1 MVHEDV
7 LGGGTVA
14 QAASPVAAGT
24 AATIVRPKAVIVA
37 VKALIF
43 GLVFIQTLVS
53 WPSGTLKMISS
64 GVRTVYLWCRFASVV
79 SAALE
84 KGMDAV
90 HRTCKERMTGLTEAQ
105 RQQQRTALERMMP
118 CQIMKE
124 ERRIVKALQIKISTG
139 YLYKG

>member
-24 AATIVRPKAVIVA
+24 AATIARPKAVIVA

-53 WPSGTLKMISS
+53 WPSGTLKMISN
-64 GVRTVYLWCRFASVV
+64 GVRTVYL
-79 SAALE
+79 
-84 KGMDAV
+84 
-90 HRTCKERMTGLTEAQ
+90 
-105 RQQQRTALERMMP
+105 
-118 CQIMKE
+118 
-124 ERRIVKALQIKISTG
+124 
-139 YLYKG
+139 